1 MTSEEMKNEVLSRA
15 AALDRAKSRRI
26 KTAAA
31 SAACAAAICAAAVP
45 IYNAN
50 RPGAVKPQAQI
61 TVQNAGLA
69 TAGNT
74 EKTTVR
80 VTISAPAEQ
89 TGQSAVSSSASTG
102 SSSSGIS
109 ETTAFSQQDADSGVR
124 TTTKSEPE
132 TNNPLTTV
140 SESTPATNKPTAK
153 SGEPTTKINEQT
165 TTADESTIKADE
177 TQTKANI
184 STDDINETTDVQNSE
199 DVTTRYAP
207 VTDNTPQ
214 PSDDEADERNNG
226 IIIAKPDSADKECT
240 AKTQID
246 ENSDYQ
252 SMTDI
257 INDDWNYYI
266 KLLDLNGSFTPF
278 KLPRGGKPVSGRII
292 INEKTYSFYAESY
305 APIETDG
312 EYLGTVSD
320 YETSASYL
328 NSYDV
333 RRFSGIKDEN
343 RDMILIS
350 DSERYFIF
358 AETD

>member
-50 RPGAVKPQAQI
+50 RPDAVKPQAQI
-61 TVQNAGLA
+61 TVQNAGHA

-80 VTISAPAEQ
+80 VTISALAEQ
-89 TGQSAVSSSASTG
+89 TVQSTAASSASPG
-102 SSSSGIS
+102 FSSSGIS
-109 ETTAFSQQDADSGVR
+109 ETTAISRPDAVSGDR
-124 TTTKSEPE
+124 TTAKSESE
-132 TNNPLTTV
+132 TNSPLTIAGELTA
-140 SESTPATNKPTAK
+140 ETNEPTEK

-165 TTADESTIKADE
+165 TSSGELTIKTSEPTAKTDNSAD
-177 TQTKANI
+177 I
-184 STDDINETTDVQNSE
+184 INETTDAQNSE
-199 DVTTRYAP
+199 DVTTRYEPAA
-207 VTDNTPQ
+207 DNAQQ
-214 PSDDEADERNNG
+214 PSGDEADEGNNS
-226 IIIAKPDSADKECT
+226 IITKADSPDEKYT
-240 AKTQID
+240 ASTQID

-278 KLPRGGKPVSGRII
+278 KLPRGGKPVSGRITV
-292 INEKTYSFYAESY
+292 NEKTYSFYAEAY
-305 APIETDG
+305 TPIKTDG

-320 YETSASYL
+320 YESSASYL
-328 NSYDV
+328 NSYEV